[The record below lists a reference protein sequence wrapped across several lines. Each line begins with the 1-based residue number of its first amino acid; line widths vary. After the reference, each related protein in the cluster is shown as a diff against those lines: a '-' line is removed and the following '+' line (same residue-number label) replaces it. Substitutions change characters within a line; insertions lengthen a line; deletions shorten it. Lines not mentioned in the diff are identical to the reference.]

1 MDMNWLW
8 VVPVLGVLIV
18 VHELGHFL
26 TAIWLGIKVQ
36 EFGIGFPPR
45 MFAIRRKGIDYS
57 LNWLPI
63 GGFVK
68 IEGENGDSDDPQ
80 SFGRAPA
87 WKRIIVL
94 SAGSLMNLLLALL
107 IFTGMSVAGTRE
119 INAPDTGIS
128 SVTSERAVGGVKEPG
143 PAFAGGMQAGDRIV
157 SIAGVPVSTSN
168 EVRTLSRANVGKP
181 TEYVVD
187 RNGRNVSLTITPKGD
202 PPLGITLAP
211 WVSPA
216 QIDMVSAGGVA
227 DKAGIKTG
235 DKIVEVN
242 SVAVTNLP
250 QALDLFEKARKSGES
265 VTVVVE
271 RDGRRLEPIKLA
283 GSAEGE
289 LKSFNFGYYIPT
301 HTVYYSPFEALG
313 KAIGNTWE
321 VISSIPRG
329 IGQALQGS
337 AQGAGVT
344 GIVGITQ
351 LTGEVAQESGLNG
364 LFTLTALLG
373 ISLFMINLLPL
384 PALDG
389 GRLLFIFIELLR
401 GGRRIAPEKEGMVH
415 FAGMVVLLALMAII
429 TFFDVGRLIGG
440 ESILPG
446 R

>member
-45 MFAIRRKGIDYS
+45 MFAIRRNGIDYS
-57 LNWLPI
+57 MNWLPI

-119 INAPDTGIS
+119 LAAPETGVS
-128 SVTSERAVGGVKEPG
+128 TVQEERRVGGVLEPG
-143 PAFAGGMQAGDRIV
+143 PAFVGGMLPGDRIV
-157 SIAGVPVSTSN
+157 SIAGVPVSSSS
-168 EVRTLSRANVGKP
+168 EIRTQSRANIGKS
-181 TEYVVD
+181 TTYVVE
-187 RNGRNVSLTITPKGD
+187 RGGKNVSLTITPRGD
-202 PPLGITLAP
+202 PPLGIGLAP
-211 WVSPA
+211 WVSPV
-216 QIDMVSAGGVA
+216 QIEGVSAGGLA
-227 DKAGIKTG
+227 DKAGLKSG
-235 DKIVEVN
+235 DKILALNGTE
-242 SVAVTNLP
+242 VTNLP
-250 QALDLFEKARKSGES
+250 QALHLLDES
-265 VTVVVE
+265 KGPVQLTVE
-271 RDGRRLEPIKLA
+271 RDGKRLEPITVSSS
-283 GSAEGE
+283 GEGQMR
-289 LKSFNFGYYIPT
+289 SFGFGFYRPT
-301 HTVYYSPFEALG
+301 RMVYYSPFEALG

-321 VISSIPRG
+321 VIASIPRG
-329 IGQALQGS
+329 IGQALEGS

-351 LTGEVAQESGLNG
+351 LTGEVAQESGFNG

-389 GRLLFIFIELLR
+389 GRLLFIAIELLR

-415 FAGMVVLLALMAII
+415 FAGMVVLLALMAVI